1 MQNLYEDNI
10 FICVRHSLCTTATAG
25 AWSRPLSAISWE
37 ICWPN
42 HRSTTSTRFSTEKSW
57 RLWAESWMS
66 STYEQV
72 SSINSSLLMG
82 QPRQFSFYFMFHF
95 KIQMTISTDEY
106 VTVII
111 KQINYIDY
119 IMKKSNYSGEV
130 VVAAGGHFFVTEGAI
145 ISWKK
150 R

>member
-1 MQNLYEDNI
+1 MEEFQILKLSFISKVQNKYFKFLYNK
-10 FICVRHSLCTTATAG
+10 V
-25 AWSRPLSAISWE
+25 
-37 ICWPN
+37 
-42 HRSTTSTRFSTEKSW
+42 K
-57 RLWAESWMS
+57 
-66 STYEQV
+66 
-72 SSINSSLLMG
+72 
-82 QPRQFSFYFMFHF
+82 
-95 KIQMTISTDEY
+95 
-106 VTVII
+106 II

>member
-1 MQNLYEDNI
+1 MYYGN
-10 FICVRHSLCTTATAG
+10 
-25 AWSRPLSAISWE
+25 SRSME
-37 ICWPN
+37 
-42 HRSTTSTRFSTEKSW
+42 STTFGNLLRNLLTKSPFDNFDTFQH
-57 RLWAESWMS
+57 REELETLSEILNELNVGQTLPERELS
-66 STYEQV
+66 YEQV

-145 ISWKK
+145 IS
-150 R
+150 